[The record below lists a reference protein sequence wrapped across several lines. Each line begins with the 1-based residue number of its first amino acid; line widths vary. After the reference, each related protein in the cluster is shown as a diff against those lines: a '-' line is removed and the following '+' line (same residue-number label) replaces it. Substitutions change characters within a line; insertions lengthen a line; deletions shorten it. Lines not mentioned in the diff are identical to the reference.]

1 MSKELINKFFNSWFK
16 LPDKVRFILV
26 GGFNAIVSFVIFVLL
41 MYIFAKAFQYETSIM
56 FVNVI
61 KSEIFIPISNHFQF
75 LKNITFIQFVR
86 QLSLALAW
94 FFSSFVSF
102 TTQRYF
108 VFRAQGDIIKQYLKC
123 LSSWMV
129 SYCINAVL
137 LELFSAMFIK
147 MDGTQV
153 IKADI
158 SQFFAV
164 GISAIATYILFK
176 HFAFKGSKGQEAQ

>member
-1 MSKELINKFFNSWFK
+1 MTEKLTSKFFNSWFR

-41 MYIFAKAFQYETSIM
+41 IYLFAKAFQYQTSIM
-56 FVNVI
+56 FINFV
-61 KSEIFIPISNHFQF
+61 KSKFFIPLAQQFTF
-75 LKNITFIQFVR
+75 LKHLTFIQFTR
-86 QLSLALAW
+86 QLCLALSW
-94 FFSSFVSF
+94 FLSSFVSF

-108 VFRAQGDIIKQYLKC
+108 VFRAQGDIVKQYLKC

-137 LELFSAMFIK
+137 LELFSVIFSR

-153 IKADI
+153 IKTDI

-164 GISAIATYILFK
+164 GISAIATYVLFK
-176 HFAFKGSKGQEAQ
+176 HFAFKNSEPA